1 MVLLVPLFVAR
12 EIRSFSVCFSFI
24 HSEKRE
30 MNSAIFI
37 FIIIISLSNP
47 LMHTVVLVLVLVHS
61 KQIAKK

>member
-1 MVLLVPLFVAR
+1 
-12 EIRSFSVCFSFI
+12 
-24 HSEKRE
+24 